1 MFGGRGIIFTVTIF
15 AGEGCRST
23 AWRKR
28 SVVEEHCSACG
39 SLTGGSGP
47 CLVGGTGVSHFQ
59 VSKQQ
64 QWESCETATTGT
76 GDST

>member
-15 AGEGCRST
+15 AVEGCRGT

-28 SVVEEHCSACG
+28 GVVEECCVARG

-47 CLVGGTGVSHFQ
+47 CLVS
-59 VSKQQ
+59 
-64 QWESCETATTGT
+64 ETVV
-76 GDST
+76 